1 MAAIKVKQ
9 LGDVVV
15 MLVRREI
22 DVDVDMPWWKEIDYG
37 VMKAVVVWL

>member
-1 MAAIKVKQ
+1 MAAIKVKR
-9 LGDVVV
+9 LGDIVV

-22 DVDVDMPWWKEIDYG
+22 DVDVDMLWWKEIDYY

>member
-1 MAAIKVKQ
+1 MPAIKVKQ

-22 DVDVDMPWWKEIDYG
+22 DVDVDMVERD
-37 VMKAVVVWL
+37 